1 MRVNAGPIGGQDTVD
16 LQIRFTLPWY
26 WRFRGAGLI
35 RRVGAPAVESIRG
48 AHGFSVNFGQVPVDP
63 DSDVG
68 SDSSD
73 SDDDEEN
80 SRQFKRMKI

>member
-1 MRVNAGPIGGQDTVD
+1 MDRS
-16 LQIRFTLPWY
+16 IRFTLSWY

-48 AHGFSVNFGQVPVDP
+48 AQGFSVNFGQVPVDP

-80 SRQFKRMKI
+80 SRQFKRMKL